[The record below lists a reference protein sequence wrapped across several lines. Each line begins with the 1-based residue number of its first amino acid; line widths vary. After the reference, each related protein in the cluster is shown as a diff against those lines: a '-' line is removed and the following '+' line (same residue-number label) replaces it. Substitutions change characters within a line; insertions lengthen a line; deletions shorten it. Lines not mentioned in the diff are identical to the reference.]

1 MSTAWQGHSV
11 TAAAQPTDRQAAP
24 DDQALLAR
32 VADGDSRALDLLY
45 DRYSR
50 VVYGVALRILGQAD
64 LAEDVVQETF
74 WRVWRRSST
83 FQSGRGQVASW
94 IFGIAHNLSV
104 DELRR
109 QRSRPRSVYDTEE
122 TPVLR
127 DREDSRMDVAAE
139 AIENERG
146 RLINAALQ
154 QISAEQREA
163 IELAYFGG
171 LSQSEIAERLQSPI
185 GTIKTRIRLGL
196 RKLRDVLL
204 AQNMRVEDVTD

>member
-1 MSTAWQGHSV
+1 M
-11 TAAAQPTDRQAAP
+11 TAAGQPTDRQAAP
-24 DDQALLAR
+24 DDRALLAR
-32 VADGDSRALDLLY
+32 VADGDSRALDMLY

-50 VVYGVALRILGQAD
+50 VVYGVALRILGQAE

-74 WRVWRRSST
+74 WRVWRRART
-83 FQSGRGQVASW
+83 FQSGRGRVAAW

-109 QRSRPRSVYDTEE
+109 QRSRPRPVYDTEE

-127 DREDSRMDVAAE
+127 DREDGRMDVVADALE
-139 AIENERG
+139 KERG
-146 RLINAALQ
+146 RLIDAALQ
-154 QISAEQREA
+154 QISADQREA

-171 LSQSEIAERLQSPI
+171 LSQSEIAERLHSPI

-196 RKLRDVLL
+196 RKLRDILL
-204 AQNMRVEDVTD
+204 AQNMRIEDVTD

>member
-1 MSTAWQGHSV
+1 V
-11 TAAAQPTDRQAAP
+11 TAAGQPTDRQAAP
-24 DDQALLAR
+24 DDRALLAR
-32 VADGDSRALDLLY
+32 VADGDSRALDMLY

-50 VVYGVALRILGQAD
+50 VVYGVALRILGQAE

-74 WRVWRRSST
+74 WRVWRRSRT

-109 QRSRPRSVYDTEE
+109 QRSRPRPVYDTEE

-127 DREDSRMDVAAE
+127 DLEDDRMDVAAE

-146 RLINAALQ
+146 RLIGAALQ
-154 QISAEQREA
+154 QISADQREA

-171 LSQSEIAERLQSPI
+171 LSQSEIAERLHSPI

-196 RKLRDVLL
+196 RKLRDILL

>member
-1 MSTAWQGHSV
+1 V
-11 TAAAQPTDRQAAP
+11 TAAAQPTDRRAAP
-24 DDQALLAR
+24 DDRALLAR
-32 VADGDSRALDLLY
+32 VAEGDSRALDTLY

-50 VVYGVALRILGQAD
+50 VVYGVALRILGQAE

-74 WRVWRRSST
+74 WRVWRRSRT

-109 QRSRPRSVYDTEE
+109 QRSRPRPVYDTDE

-127 DREDSRMDVAAE
+127 DIEDDRMDVAAE

-146 RLINAALQ
+146 RLISAALQ

-171 LSQSEIAERLQSPI
+171 LSQSEIAERLHSPI

-204 AQNMRVEDVTD
+204 AQNLRVEDVTD

>member
-1 MSTAWQGHSV
+1 M
-11 TAAAQPTDRQAAP
+11 
-24 DDQALLAR
+24 
-32 VADGDSRALDLLY
+32 LY

-50 VVYGVALRILGQAD
+50 VVYGVALRILGQAE

-74 WRVWRRSST
+74 WRVWRRSRT

-109 QRSRPRSVYDTEE
+109 QRSRPRPVYDTDE

-127 DREDSRMDVAAE
+127 DIEDERMDVAAE
-139 AIENERG
+139 AIEKERG
-146 RLINAALQ
+146 RLIGAALQ

-204 AQNMRVEDVTD
+204 AQNMRVEDITD

>member
-1 MSTAWQGHSV
+1 V
-11 TAAAQPTDRQAAP
+11 TAAAQPTDRRAAP

-45 DRYSR
+45 ERYSR
-50 VVYGVALRILGQAD
+50 VVYGVALRILGQAE

-74 WRVWRRSST
+74 WRVWRRSRT

-109 QRSRPRSVYDTEE
+109 QRSRPQPVYDTET

-127 DREDSRMDVAAE
+127 DLEDEQMDVAAE

-146 RLINAALQ
+146 RLIGAALQ
-154 QISAEQREA
+154 QISADQREA

-204 AQNMRVEDVTD
+204 AQNMRAEDVTD

>member
-1 MSTAWQGHSV
+1 MTA
-11 TAAAQPTDRQAAP
+11 TTRPTDDAALE
-24 DDQALLAR
+24 DQALLAQ
-32 VADGDSRALDLLY
+32 VVNGDSRALDTLY
-45 DRYSR
+45 DRYAR
-50 VVYGVALRILGQAD
+50 VVYGMALRILGESE

-74 WRVWRRSST
+74 WRVWRRART
-83 FQSGRGQVASW
+83 FQSNRGKVAAW

-109 QRSRPRSVYDTEE
+109 QRSRPRSVYDTDA

-127 DREDSRMDVAAE
+127 DREDSRMDVVADAL
-139 AIENERG
+139 ENERG
-146 RLINAALQ
+146 RLINTALQ
-154 QISAEQREA
+154 HISADQREA

-196 RKLRDVLL
+196 RKLRELL
-204 AQNMRVEDVTD
+204 TQDMRPDDIVD

>member
-1 MSTAWQGHSV
+1 V
-11 TAAAQPTDRQAAP
+11 TAAAQPKDRQAAP
-24 DDQALLAR
+24 DDQTLLAR
-32 VADGDSRALDLLY
+32 VADGDSQALDTLY

-64 LAEDVVQETF
+64 LAEEVVQETF
-74 WRVWRRSST
+74 WSVWRRSRT
-83 FQSGRGQVASW
+83 FQTGSGKVASW

-109 QRSRPRSVYDTEE
+109 QRSRPQSVYDTEA

-127 DREDSRMDVAAE
+127 GREDDRMDVAAE

-146 RLINAALQ
+146 RVIGAALQ

-204 AQNMRVEDVTD
+204 AQNLRVEDVTD

>member
-1 MSTAWQGHSV
+1 M
-11 TAAAQPTDRQAAP
+11 TAATRPTNDPAAL

-32 VADGDSRALDLLY
+32 IADADSRALDTLY
-45 DRYSR
+45 NRYAR
-50 VVYGVALRILGQAD
+50 VVYGVALRILGEAE

-74 WRVWRRSST
+74 WRVWRRAGT
-83 FQSGRGQVASW
+83 FQSGRGKVAAW

-109 QRSRPRSVYDTEE
+109 QRSRPRSVYDTDE

-127 DREDSRMDVAAE
+127 DREDSRMDVVADAL
-139 AIENERG
+139 ENERG
-146 RLINAALQ
+146 RLIGAALQ
-154 QISAEQREA
+154 NISADQREA

-171 LSQSEIAERLQSPI
+171 LSQSEIAQRLQSPI

-196 RKLRDVLL
+196 RKLRDLLL
-204 AQNMRVEDVTD
+204 AQDLRAEDITD

>member
-1 MSTAWQGHSV
+1 M
-11 TAAAQPTDRQAAP
+11 TAATRPTNDPAAL

-32 VADGDSRALDLLY
+32 IAAGDSRALDTLY
-45 DRYSR
+45 NRYAR
-50 VVYGVALRILGQAD
+50 VVYGVALRILGEAE

-74 WRVWRRSST
+74 WRVWRRAGT
-83 FQSGRGQVASW
+83 FQSGRGKVAAW

-109 QRSRPRSVYDTEE
+109 QRSRPRSVYDTDE

-127 DREDSRMDVAAE
+127 DREDSRMDVVADAL
-139 AIENERG
+139 ENERG
-146 RLINAALQ
+146 RLIGAALQ
-154 QISAEQREA
+154 NISADQREA

-171 LSQSEIAERLQSPI
+171 LSQSEIAQRLQSPI

-196 RKLRDVLL
+196 RKLRDLLL
-204 AQNMRVEDVTD
+204 AQDLRAEDITD

>member
-1 MSTAWQGHSV
+1 M
-11 TAAAQPTDRQAAP
+11 
-24 DDQALLAR
+24 
-32 VADGDSRALDLLY
+32 LY

-50 VVYGVALRILGQAD
+50 VVYGVALRILGEAE

-74 WRVWRRSST
+74 WRVWRRGHT
-83 FQSGRGQVASW
+83 FQSGRGQVAAW
-94 IFGIAHNLSV
+94 IFGIAHNLSI

-109 QRSRPRSVYDTEE
+109 QRSRPRPVYDTEE

-127 DREDSRMDVAAE
+127 ALEDSRMDAAAGALE
-139 AIENERG
+139 HERSQ
-146 RLINAALQ
+146 LIGTALQ
-154 QISAEQREA
+154 QISADQREA

-196 RKLRDVLL
+196 RKLRDILL
-204 AQNMRVEDVTD
+204 AQNIRAEDVID